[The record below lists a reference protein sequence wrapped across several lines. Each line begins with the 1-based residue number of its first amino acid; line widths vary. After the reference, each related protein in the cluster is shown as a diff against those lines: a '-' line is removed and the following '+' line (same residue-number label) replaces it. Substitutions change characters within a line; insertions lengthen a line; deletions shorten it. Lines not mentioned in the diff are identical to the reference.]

1 MSDLPTR
8 YSRQILFAE
17 IGTAGQERLLGS
29 RVVIVGCGALGTVQA
44 EALTRAGVGSLRLI
58 DRDFIEESNLQRQT
72 LFTEEDVREG
82 LPKAVAARRHLQA
95 INSSV
100 AVEARVEDLN
110 YRNAESL
117 LEDADCILDGTDNFE
132 ARFLLNDVSHKR
144 RIPWI
149 YGAAVGSE
157 GLTMTIVPGRTPCLR
172 CVFESPPP
180 PGTTPTC
187 DTAGVLAPAVNL
199 VASLQ
204 VAEALKILTGR
215 LDRVN
220 RSLVSLDV
228 WRNSW
233 RRLEIESSRTGGD
246 CPACHLGRY
255 DFLEGERESLAT
267 VLCGR
272 DSVQISQ
279 APGKHLDFPQLSRR
293 LEPLGSVSYNRFL
306 LRFRLKEIEIA
317 VFPDGRSIVKG
328 TRDSQEA
335 RSLYSRY
342 IGN

>member
-1 MSDLPTR
+1 MSDPPSR

-17 IGTAGQERLLGS
+17 MGKVGQNRLLRS

-44 EALTRAGVGSLRLI
+44 EALTRAGVGRLTLI

-117 LEDADCILDGTDNFE
+117 VEGADCILDGTDNFE
-132 ARFLLNDVSHKR
+132 TRFLLNDVSQKR

-149 YGAAVGSE
+149 YGAAVGSQ

-180 PGTTPTC
+180 PGTAPTC

-204 VAEALKILTGR
+204 VAEALKILAGR
-215 LDRVN
+215 LERIN
-220 RSLVSLDV
+220 RCLASLDV
-228 WRNSW
+228 WRNTW
-233 RRLEIESSRTGGD
+233 RRLEIESSRTSDD

-255 DFLEGERESLAT
+255 DFLEGERESSAA

-272 DSVQISQ
+272 DSVQINQ
-279 APGKHLDFPQLSRR
+279 PRGNHLDFPQLGRR
-293 LEPLGSVSYNRFL
+293 LELLGSVSYNRFL

-328 TRDSQEA
+328 TRDPQEA

-342 IGN
+342 IGS